1 MNVNGPNHKKSLS
14 QAQKLTAIP
23 KQVGVEPLS
32 QSYVSSQK
40 KENEDNVINLD
51 GTEINQTETN
61 SNNVNSFFSPGGNNA
76 ERVVNISSLDID
88 NSIVNSEKNHN
99 DINLKGIVEDNKG
112 YKNDKVNLINSQNQI
127 EDKKI
132 RRYLIIGISIIGVGL
147 FICLLLYFISLLK

>member
-1 MNVNGPNHKKSLS
+1 MNVNGRNHKKSLS

-40 KENEDNVINLD
+40 KESEDNVINLD
-51 GTEINQTETN
+51 GTEINQTESN

-99 DINLKGIVEDNKG
+99 DMKEIGEENKG
-112 YKNDKVNLINSQNQI
+112 YKNDKINLLNSHNQI
-127 EDKKI
+127 QDKKI
-132 RRYLIIGISIIGVGL
+132 KRYLIIGISIVGVGL
-147 FICLLLYFISLLK
+147 FIGLLLYFLSLLK